1 MLDIRKQL
9 QRCSIVDM
17 AHTRGGITKAVAPP
31 RVYTTSTGIKVRKL
45 NGKSIFQPA
54 SLKVSSYLVLDRY
67 HDKKGQPRQRLYEN
81 VQTFLDSVIEQV
93 EDHILGLDNTG
104 MRDCYW

>member
-1 MLDIRKQL
+1 
-9 QRCSIVDM
+9 M

-45 NGKSIFQPA
+45 NGKSIFRPA

-93 EDHILGLDNTG
+93 EDRILGLDDTG